1 MLTGVGPGLCR
12 TSENSVKRK
21 SNIGEFAFHVLW

>member
-12 TSENSVKRK
+12 TSENSVKRRVDFA
-21 SNIGEFAFHVLW
+21 EFTFPDVG